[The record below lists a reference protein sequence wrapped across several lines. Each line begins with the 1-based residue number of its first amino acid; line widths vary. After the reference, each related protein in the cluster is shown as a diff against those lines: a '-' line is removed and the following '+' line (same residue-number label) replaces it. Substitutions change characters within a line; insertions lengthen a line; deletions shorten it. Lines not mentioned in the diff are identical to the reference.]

1 MYATARLAAL
11 QAQASA
17 GPDTPS
23 WAWYLVPA
31 AVVLPALCVL
41 ALLSP
46 PATLDS
52 ATAQAF
58 GPVMALSTSDIAPAA
73 EPGDAEPALTAA
85 DLPQAY

>member
-11 QAQASA
+11 QAQATA
-17 GPDTPS
+17 GTDAPH
-23 WAWYLVPA
+23 WAWNLAPA
-31 AVVLPALCVL
+31 ATVLPILCVL

-58 GPVMALSTSDIAPAA
+58 GPVMTLSTSDIAPAA
-73 EPGDAEPALTAA
+73 EPGDAEPTLAAA
-85 DLPQAY
+85 DLPQSY